1 MNNKGFYWLL
11 HICAGV
17 VLIVLLG
24 LHMII
29 MHLNDIIS
37 SVRGVH
43 FEPLSFCSVLERGE
57 SIYFLIFYLIFLII
71 AIYHGL
77 FGLKNVLVEIFYS
90 EKAESKINMFIWISG
105 IILFVVGSLSTVKFF
120 TM

>member
-17 VLIVLLG
+17 FLIFLLG
-24 LHMII
+24 LHMFI

-37 SVRGVH
+37 RINGTS
-43 FEPLSFCSVLERGE
+43 FEPLKFTSVLERGE
-57 SIYFLIFYLIFLII
+57 SVYFLIFYLIFLII
-71 AIYHGL
+71 ALYHGL
-77 FGLKNVLVEIFYS
+77 FGLKNILVEIFYS
-90 EKAESKINMFIWISG
+90 EKAEGRINMLIWIFG
-105 IILFVVGSLSTVKFF
+105 IVLFVVGSLSTVKFF

>member
-17 VLIVLLG
+17 LLVVLLG

-29 MHLNDIIS
+29 MHLNDIIANIQ
-37 SVRGVH
+37 GKP
-43 FEPLSFCSVLERGE
+43 FEPLKFNSVLERGGDV
-57 SIYFLIFYLIFLII
+57 YFMIFYLIFLII
-71 AIYHGL
+71 ALYHGL

-90 EKAESKINMFIWISG
+90 EKAEGRINMLVWIFG
-105 IILFVVGSLSTVKFF
+105 IVLFVVGSLSTVKFF
-120 TM
+120 AM